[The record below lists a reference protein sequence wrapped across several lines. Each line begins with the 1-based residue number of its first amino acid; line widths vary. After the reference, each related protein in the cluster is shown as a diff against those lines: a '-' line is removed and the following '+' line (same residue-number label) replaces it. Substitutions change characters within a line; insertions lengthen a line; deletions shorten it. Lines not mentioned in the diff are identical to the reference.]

1 MERWLMMIAILL
13 IGYWAKNS
21 SLVIAAGVVLV
32 AMAIPYADTLF
43 PWIRENGISLGVTV
57 ITVSILIPIAT
68 GELGMADLID
78 AFKSP
83 LGWFGILCG
92 ILVAMLAA
100 KGVALIGSNPLV
112 TIALTLGTILG
123 VVFFRGVAAGPV
135 IAAGI
140 VYWMMTLTSHFF
152 Q

>member
-1 MERWLMMIAILL
+1 MMGAILL

-21 SLVIAAGVVLV
+21 SLVIAAGLLLL
-32 AMAIPYADTLF
+32 AMAIPHAETLF
-43 PWIRENGISLGVTV
+43 PWIHSNGISLGVTI
-57 ITVSILIPIAT
+57 ITISILIPIAT
-68 GELGMADLID
+68 GELGLADLIEV
-78 AFKSP
+78 FKSP

-100 KGVALIGSNPLV
+100 KGVSLIGLNPLV
-112 TIALTLGTILG
+112 TIALTLGTIMG

-140 VYWMMTLTSHFF
+140 VYWMMTLTNQFF

>member
-43 PWIRENGISLGVTV
+43 PWIRANGISLGVTV